1 MSEAAAVTPAKKP
14 APAIRHSASFLR
26 RNANRKPE
34 NSNCKTL
41 IGKSFNL

>member
-1 MSEAAAVTPAKKP
+1 
-14 APAIRHSASFLR
+14 LR

-34 NSNCKTL
+34 NSNCKTP